1 MVSLRIVG
9 LLDRAASF
17 ARPLD
22 LNAVTRL
29 DLPDENARTFIEE
42 NLHALETMGK
52 DDELARALRAC
63 LENRHG
69 CAPRQQTHY
78 LLDKALDGLKAVGLA
93 PVGRR
98 VLKSLSF

>member
-9 LLDRAASF
+9 LLDRSASF

-22 LNAVTRL
+22 LDAVARL

-42 NLHALETMGK
+42 NLHALGTMGK
-52 DDELARALRAC
+52 DDELARALRKC

-69 CAPRQQTHY
+69 CAPRQRTHY
-78 LLDKALDGLKAVGLA
+78 LLDKALNGLKAVGLA

-98 VLKSLSF
+98 VLKALSF